1 MSRSGVDLQSHTDKS
16 SRGLIGITESPPRIE
31 SPIGLL
37 VLTDDPMLSEK
48 LGSDLERL
56 SLDPRWATTYEEALD
71 LGKDNWDPEIVVVD
85 LLIPRAER
93 YTICSVV
100 RAAFG
105 VPVIAVGEEPDVPRA
120 AKLGA
125 VGYLT
130 KPINPLS
137 LSTSI
142 RAVLHRETAFG
153 EPIVAGDL
161 SLDPETRTAYLDQ
174 HRLSLNGDEFA
185 LLARLAASPEI
196 SVSKSELLMAMRGAV
211 TDQWLVDIHVMRL
224 MAKLAEISICRIT
237 RTPSDDGFVLSIA
250 ASLPSKISRAQS
262 R

>member
-1 MSRSGVDLQSHTDKS
+1 MGRTGVDLQEQTDNP
-16 SRGLIGITESPPRIE
+16 SRGPTGIIESPLTSE
-31 SPIGLL
+31 TPIGLL

-48 LGSDLERL
+48 LGRELERL
-56 SLDPRWATTYEEALD
+56 SLDPRWVATYEEALD
-71 LGKDNWDPEIVVVD
+71 LGKDDWDPEIVVVD

-100 RAAFG
+100 RSAFG

-125 VGYLT
+125 DGYLT
-130 KPINPLS
+130 KPISSLS

-142 RAVLHRETAFG
+142 RAVLHRKAAFG
-153 EPIVAGDL
+153 GPIVAGDL
-161 SLDPETRTAYLDQ
+161 KLDPDTRTAHVDQ
-174 HRLSLNGDEFA
+174 HRIALSGDEFA

-196 SVSKSELLMAMRGAV
+196 SVSKSELLKVMRGAV

-224 MAKLAEISICRIT
+224 MVKLVERSVCRIT
-237 RTPSDDGFVLSIA
+237 RTPGDDGFVLSVA
-250 ASLPSKISRAQS
+250 ASSASKISKQLS

>member
-1 MSRSGVDLQSHTDKS
+1 MGRSGMDLQAQTDNT
-16 SRGLIGITESPPRIE
+16 SRGPTEITVSPPKNE
-31 SPIGLL
+31 VPIGLL
-37 VLTDDPMLSEK
+37 VLTDDPMLSAK
-48 LGSDLERL
+48 LRRDLERL

-93 YTICSVV
+93 YTICRVV
-100 RAAFG
+100 RTAFG

-125 VGYLT
+125 DGYLT

-161 SLDPETRTAYLDQ
+161 SLDPLTRTAYLDQ
-174 HRLSLNGDEFA
+174 HRLSLNGDEFV

-196 SVSKSELLMAMRGAV
+196 SVSKSELLKAMRGAV

-224 MAKLAEISICRIT
+224 MVKLVERSDCRIT
-237 RTPSDDGFVLSIA
+237 RTPSDDGFVLSVA
-250 ASLPSKISRAQS
+250 ASSPSKFSKPKR